1 MRRVISGV
9 VGSRVGVVGRAVVGV
24 LAMAV
29 LVGGC
34 SASAINQVGT
44 AAFVGGTEISTEQV
58 QDQLHTVLDKEGTQV
73 RTQLVAG
80 RQLDELSR
88 QILTLLIRHELIKVA
103 AQRERLEVT
112 AGQVSK
118 LLYDLGGP
126 EEASEGTI
134 WDAEGFREQARD
146 QLLMAQL
153 GRKTLNSAVTFDYTT
168 AATRAA
174 AIRRAEDLA
183 AAGRQRARE
192 LIRADVQA
200 NKDAAVAKRVVAGD
214 DPIFAASPAF
224 GVPKDTVVAFQL
236 ADTQPWLIAVIRNR
250 AEDAEPS
257 DQAPDPDDL
266 DPALLEAIGLRQL
279 AEVAQELG
287 IRINPRYGVWDQ
299 VNLQVAA
306 DENEIGG
313 FVAPLGAAPP
323 A

>member
-1 MRRVISGV
+1 MRMVFSGA
-9 VGSRVGVVGRAVVGV
+9 GVMGRAVVGA
-24 LAMAV
+24 LAVAV

-34 SASAINQVGT
+34 GTSGITQAGT
-44 AAFVGGTEISTEQV
+44 AVFVGDAEISTEQV
-58 QDQLHTVLDKEGTQV
+58 QDQLHTVLNKEGTQV
-73 RTQLVAG
+73 REQLVAG

-88 QILTLLIRHELIKVA
+88 QIVTLLIRHELIKVA
-103 AQRERLEVT
+103 VQREALEVT
-112 AGQVSK
+112 AAQVSK

-134 WDAEGFREQARD
+134 WDAQGFREQARD

-153 GRKTLNSAVTFDYTT
+153 GRRTLNSAVTFDYTT
-168 AATRAA
+168 AATRAG

-183 AAGRQRARE
+183 AAGPQRARE

-224 GVPKDTVVAFQL
+224 GVAEDTVVAFQL
-236 ADTQPWLIAVIRNR
+236 SDTQPWLIAVIRNR
-250 AEDAEPS
+250 TEDAKPS
-257 DQAPDPDDL
+257 DQAPDPDEL
-266 DPALLEAIGLRQL
+266 DPALLEAVGLRQL
-279 AEVAQELG
+279 AQIAQELG
-287 IRINPRYGVWDQ
+287 IRINPRYGVWDP
-299 VNLQVAA
+299 VNLQAAA

-313 FVAPLGAAPP
+313 FIGPLDAAPP

>member
-1 MRRVISGV
+1 M
-9 VGSRVGVVGRAVVGV
+9 GRAVVGV
-24 LAMAV
+24 LVAV
-29 LVGGC
+29 LVSGC
-34 SASAINQVGT
+34 GTSVVTQAGT

-58 QDQLHTVLDKEGTQV
+58 QAQLHTVLDKEGAQV
-73 RTQLVAG
+73 RAQLVAG
-80 RQLDELSR
+80 SQLDELSR
-88 QILTLLIRHELIKVA
+88 QIVTLLIRHELIKVA
-103 AQRERLEVT
+103 AQREGLEVT

-126 EEASEGTI
+126 EKASEGTI
-134 WDAEGFREQARD
+134 WDAQGFREQARD

-168 AATRAA
+168 AATRAG

-183 AAGRQRARE
+183 AAGPQRARE
-192 LIRADVQA
+192 LIRADAQA

-224 GVPKDTVVAFQL
+224 GVPKGTVVAFQL

-250 AEDAEPS
+250 TEDAKPS
-257 DQAPDPDDL
+257 DQAPDPDEL

-279 AEVAQELG
+279 AEVAQDLG

-299 VNLQVAA
+299 VSLQAAA